1 MWLFRV
7 TLFAYGNSEGTTPA
21 SLTWQ
26 MCNTVHKVVKVLL
39 FHHEAGPQVLIQFQ
53 TSQEAEDV
61 KKYLQS
67 QVFNIDGNII
77 TFEIQF
83 SKFTDLRVNQ
93 NNKFSWDFS
102 DGSYPDLPSQPP
114 ELDPTEPK
122 NSFSP
127 EPESSRP
134 SSSRSRQALRT
145 HPLAQSMPLPPS
157 RESRHGEFMDGYSRV
172 QSSRS
177 SVHLQSFEPSSRFSG
192 NYTPRSYSSDG
203 YHHVSVNLSELEL
216 ETRRPF
222 TVSGHRSTPRC
233 FSQDGRVGGDWSLP
247 LLNRNSEPL
256 SSSRTQLSQDYRSS
270 YRNGSERLDS
280 LFEILQSRRVDRGVS
295 WKIPRSRRQDSWD

>member
-1 MWLFRV
+1 
-7 TLFAYGNSEGTTPA
+7 
-21 SLTWQ
+21 
-26 MCNTVHKVVKVLL
+26 
-39 FHHEAGPQVLIQFQ
+39 
-53 TSQEAEDV
+53 
-61 KKYLQS
+61 
-67 QVFNIDGNII
+67 
-77 TFEIQF
+77 
-83 SKFTDLRVNQ
+83 
-93 NNKFSWDFS
+93 
-102 DGSYPDLPSQPP
+102 
-114 ELDPTEPK
+114 
-122 NSFSP
+122 
-127 EPESSRP
+127 
-134 SSSRSRQALRT
+134 
-145 HPLAQSMPLPPS
+145 
-157 RESRHGEFMDGYSRV
+157 MDGYSRV

>member
-1 MWLFRV
+1 
-7 TLFAYGNSEGTTPA
+7 
-21 SLTWQ
+21 

-67 QVFNIDGNII
+67 QVFTIDGNII

-83 SKFTDLRVNQ
+83 SKFADLLVNQ

-102 DGSYPDLPSQPP
+102 DGSYPDFPSQPP
-114 ELDPTEPK
+114 DLEPLEPK
-122 NSFSP
+122 NSFSS

-157 RESRHGEFMDGYSRV
+157 RESRHGEFMDGYPRI

-177 SVHLQSFEPSSRFSG
+177 SLHLPQSFDASTRFSG
-192 NYTPRSYSSDG
+192 SYPQRSYSSDG

-216 ETRRPF
+216 ESRRPF
-222 TVSGHRSTPRC
+222 TVSGHCSAPRC
-233 FSQDGRVGGDWSLP
+233 FSQDGRAGDWNVP

-256 SSSRTQLSQDYRSS
+256 SSSRSQLAQDYRSS

-280 LFEILQSRRVDRGVS
+280 LLELLQSRRSERAVS
-295 WKIPRSRRQDSWD
+295 RQTPHNRHRDCWD